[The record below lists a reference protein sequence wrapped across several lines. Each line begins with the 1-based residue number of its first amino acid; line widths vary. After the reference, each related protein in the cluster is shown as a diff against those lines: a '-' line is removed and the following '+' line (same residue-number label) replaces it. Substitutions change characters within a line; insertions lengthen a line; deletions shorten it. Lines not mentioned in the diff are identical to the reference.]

1 MHLFTHP
8 AAHALSLALI
18 LVPLASSAPQRSV
31 GDDLSSLRK
40 AECSYRGITA
50 TYEEV
55 TTAYILENYA
65 GGHCS
70 VARPTQSSNPDS
82 ETPLRPLMRSKAPP
96 RRSALYRPSP
106 QQCPP
111 NIDITWRYSSLAAVR
126 IDPANDYAR
135 DALESFTHTV
145 DSFIVVWLSPLK
157 ISRSPLNPMRC
168 QRKGGSR
175 IPRNGPTRR
184 RIRERWIEVRQ
195 PSSLVSGHPKPLTVQ
210 NERIR
215 HSNSRPSKTYDMGA
229 TQVYALRGLC
239 STLM

>member
-1 MHLFTHP
+1 MHFFTHP

-65 GGHCS
+65 GGHLLRWHVQPS
-70 VARPTQSSNPDS
+70 PQNPDS
-82 ETPLRPLMRSKAPP
+82 ETLVTAVYEVEGPPYP

-111 NIDITWRYSSLAAVR
+111 SIDITWRYSSLAAVR

-145 DSFIVVWLSPLK
+145 DSFIARMVITLEDIALSSEPNAL
-157 ISRSPLNPMRC
+157 PAE
-168 QRKGGSR
+168 KGALVSQGTVLLVEGYE
-175 IPRNGPTRR
+175 NG
-184 RIRERWIEVRQ
+184 WMEVRQ
-195 PSSLVSGHPKPLTVQ
+195 PSSLVSGWAPQTSLQ
-210 NERIR
+210 SIE
-215 HSNSRPSKTYDMGA
+215 
-229 TQVYALRGLC
+229 
-239 STLM
+239 